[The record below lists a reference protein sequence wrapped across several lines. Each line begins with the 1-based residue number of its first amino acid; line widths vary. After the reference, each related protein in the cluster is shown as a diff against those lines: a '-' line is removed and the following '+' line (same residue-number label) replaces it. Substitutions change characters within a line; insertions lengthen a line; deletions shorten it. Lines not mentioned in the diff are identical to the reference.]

1 MLSKIF
7 CDHLKSTGVPDDH
20 IISIALD
27 DDINEKYRATEELS
41 SYVRSRI
48 TNAYE
53 TFYVMLDEVQY
64 VISRN
69 EMRNPYVPIK
79 LYGFLNGLLRLG
91 NVDVYVTGNN
101 SKMLSKDVMTEFR
114 GRGDVVEISPLSFK
128 EYFGY
133 VGGDRSDVFEE
144 YALYGGMP
152 LILGKKNDEEKFKYL
167 SNLFDEVYFKD
178 IVERYQIELIDVLGE
193 LTDALCSSVGS
204 LTNASKIVN
213 TLKSV
218 KGVKVSSET
227 ITAYLEYLTDSFL
240 FKRSRRYDVKGKKYF
255 EYLSKYYCVDIGLSN
270 VRLNLRQQEETHI
283 MENIVYNEL
292 LTRGFY
298 VDVGVVR
305 IEETDEAG
313 KRRQKSYEIDF
324 VVNKGA
330 KKYYVQSALNISDDM
345 KARQELRPL
354 LTVNDFFKKFVITK
368 TSMKP
373 WVDEIGIIHLG
384 LYDFLLNEDYFEL

>member
-1 MLSKIF
+1 MYIKRDRYLNQLISRQGNGQIKIIKGVRQCGKSFLLFKIF

-20 IISIALD
+20 IISIALGRQ
-27 DDINEKYRATEELS
+27 K
-41 SYVRSRI
+41 
-48 TNAYE
+48 
-53 TFYVMLDEVQY
+53 
-64 VISRN
+64 
-69 EMRNPYVPIK
+69 
-79 LYGFLNGLLRLG
+79 NG
-91 NVDVYVTGNN
+91 
-101 SKMLSKDVMTEFR
+101 
-114 GRGDVVEISPLSFK
+114 
-128 EYFGY
+128 
-133 VGGDRSDVFEE
+133 
-144 YALYGGMP
+144 
-152 LILGKKNDEEKFKYL
+152 EEKFKYL

-292 LTRGFY
+292 LTRGFS

-373 WVDEIGIIHLG
+373 WVDEIGVIHLG
-384 LYDFLLNEDYFEL
+384 LYDFLLNEDCFEL

>member
-1 MLSKIF
+1 MYIKRDRYLNQLISRQGNGQIKIIKGVRQCGKSFLLFKIF

-20 IISIALD
+20 IISIALGRQ
-27 DDINEKYRATEELS
+27 K
-41 SYVRSRI
+41 
-48 TNAYE
+48 
-53 TFYVMLDEVQY
+53 
-64 VISRN
+64 
-69 EMRNPYVPIK
+69 
-79 LYGFLNGLLRLG
+79 NG
-91 NVDVYVTGNN
+91 
-101 SKMLSKDVMTEFR
+101 
-114 GRGDVVEISPLSFK
+114 
-128 EYFGY
+128 
-133 VGGDRSDVFEE
+133 
-144 YALYGGMP
+144 
-152 LILGKKNDEEKFKYL
+152 EEKFKYL

-240 FKRSRRYDVKGKKYF
+240 FKRSRKYDVKGKKYF
-255 EYLSKYYCVDIGLSN
+255 EYPSKYYCVDIGLSN

-292 LTRGFY
+292 LTRGFS

-330 KKYYVQSALNISDDM
+330 KKYYIQSALNISDDM

-384 LYDFLLNEDYFEL
+384 LYDFLLNEDCFEL

>member
-1 MLSKIF
+1 M
-7 CDHLKSTGVPDDH
+7 PDDH
-20 IISIALD
+20 IISIALGRQ
-27 DDINEKYRATEELS
+27 K
-41 SYVRSRI
+41 
-48 TNAYE
+48 
-53 TFYVMLDEVQY
+53 
-64 VISRN
+64 
-69 EMRNPYVPIK
+69 
-79 LYGFLNGLLRLG
+79 NG
-91 NVDVYVTGNN
+91 
-101 SKMLSKDVMTEFR
+101 
-114 GRGDVVEISPLSFK
+114 
-128 EYFGY
+128 
-133 VGGDRSDVFEE
+133 
-144 YALYGGMP
+144 
-152 LILGKKNDEEKFKYL
+152 EEKFKYL

-330 KKYYVQSALNISDDM
+330 KKYYIQSALNISDDM

-373 WVDEIGIIHLG
+373 WVDEIGVIHLG
-384 LYDFLLNEDYFEL
+384 LYDFLLNEDCFEL

>member
-1 MLSKIF
+1 M
-7 CDHLKSTGVPDDH
+7 
-20 IISIALD
+20 
-27 DDINEKYRATEELS
+27 
-41 SYVRSRI
+41 RSRI

-53 TFYVMLDEVQY
+53 TFYLMLDEVQY

-69 EMRNPYVPIK
+69 EMRNPDVPIK

-144 YALYGGMP
+144 YALYGGMH

-240 FKRSRRYDVKGKKYF
+240 FKRSRIYDVKGKKYF

-292 LTRGFY
+292 LTRGFS

-313 KRRQKSYEIDF
+313 KRRQKSFEIDF

-330 KKYYVQSALNISDDM
+330 KKYYIQSALNISDDM

-354 LTVNDFFKKFVITK
+354 LAVNDFFKKFVITK

-373 WVDEIGIIHLG
+373 WVDEIGGIHLG
-384 LYDFLLNEDYFEL
+384 LYDFLLNEGCFEL

>member
-1 MLSKIF
+1 MYIKRDRYLNQLISRQGNGQIKIIKGVRQCGKSFLLFKIF

-20 IISIALD
+20 IISIALGRQ
-27 DDINEKYRATEELS
+27 K
-41 SYVRSRI
+41 
-48 TNAYE
+48 
-53 TFYVMLDEVQY
+53 
-64 VISRN
+64 
-69 EMRNPYVPIK
+69 
-79 LYGFLNGLLRLG
+79 NG
-91 NVDVYVTGNN
+91 
-101 SKMLSKDVMTEFR
+101 
-114 GRGDVVEISPLSFK
+114 
-128 EYFGY
+128 
-133 VGGDRSDVFEE
+133 
-144 YALYGGMP
+144 
-152 LILGKKNDEEKFKYL
+152 EEKFKYL

-255 EYLSKYYCVDIGLSN
+255 EYPSKYYCVDIGLRN

-292 LTRGFY
+292 LTRGFS

-330 KKYYVQSALNISDDM
+330 KKYYIQSALNISDDM

-384 LYDFLLNEDYFEL
+384 LYDFLLNEDCFEL

>member
-1 MLSKIF
+1 M
-7 CDHLKSTGVPDDH
+7 
-20 IISIALD
+20 
-27 DDINEKYRATEELS
+27 
-41 SYVRSRI
+41 
-48 TNAYE
+48 
-53 TFYVMLDEVQY
+53 
-64 VISRN
+64 
-69 EMRNPYVPIK
+69 
-79 LYGFLNGLLRLG
+79 
-91 NVDVYVTGNN
+91 
-101 SKMLSKDVMTEFR
+101 
-114 GRGDVVEISPLSFK
+114 
-128 EYFGY
+128 
-133 VGGDRSDVFEE
+133 
-144 YALYGGMP
+144 
-152 LILGKKNDEEKFKYL
+152 
-167 SNLFDEVYFKD
+167 
-178 IVERYQIELIDVLGE
+178 IDVLGE

-255 EYLSKYYCVDIGLSN
+255 EYPSKYYCVDIGLRN

-292 LTRGFY
+292 LTRGFS

-330 KKYYVQSALNISDDM
+330 KKYYIQSALNISDDM

-384 LYDFLLNEDYFEL
+384 LYDFLLNEDCFEL

>member
-1 MLSKIF
+1 MYIKRDRYLNQLISRQGNGQIKIIKGVRQCGKSFLLFKIF

-20 IISIALD
+20 IISIALGRQ
-27 DDINEKYRATEELS
+27 K
-41 SYVRSRI
+41 
-48 TNAYE
+48 
-53 TFYVMLDEVQY
+53 
-64 VISRN
+64 
-69 EMRNPYVPIK
+69 
-79 LYGFLNGLLRLG
+79 NG
-91 NVDVYVTGNN
+91 
-101 SKMLSKDVMTEFR
+101 
-114 GRGDVVEISPLSFK
+114 
-128 EYFGY
+128 
-133 VGGDRSDVFEE
+133 
-144 YALYGGMP
+144 
-152 LILGKKNDEEKFKYL
+152 EEKFKYL

-255 EYLSKYYCVDIGLSN
+255 EYPSKYYCVDIGLRN

-292 LTRGFY
+292 LTRGFS

-330 KKYYVQSALNISDDM
+330 KKYYIQSALNISDDM

>member
-1 MLSKIF
+1 MYIKRDRYLNQLISRQGNGQIKIIKGVRQCGKSFLLFKIF

-20 IISIALD
+20 IISIALGRQ
-27 DDINEKYRATEELS
+27 K
-41 SYVRSRI
+41 
-48 TNAYE
+48 
-53 TFYVMLDEVQY
+53 
-64 VISRN
+64 
-69 EMRNPYVPIK
+69 
-79 LYGFLNGLLRLG
+79 NG
-91 NVDVYVTGNN
+91 
-101 SKMLSKDVMTEFR
+101 
-114 GRGDVVEISPLSFK
+114 
-128 EYFGY
+128 
-133 VGGDRSDVFEE
+133 
-144 YALYGGMP
+144 
-152 LILGKKNDEEKFKYL
+152 EEKFKYL

-240 FKRSRRYDVKGKKYF
+240 FKRSRKYDVKGKKYF

-292 LTRGFY
+292 LTRGFS

-313 KRRQKSYEIDF
+313 KRRQKSFEIDF

-330 KKYYVQSALNISDDM
+330 KKYYIQSALNISDDM

-354 LTVNDFFKKFVITK
+354 LAVNDFFKKFVITK

-373 WVDEIGIIHLG
+373 WVDEIGGIHLG
-384 LYDFLLNEDYFEL
+384 LYDFLLNEGCFEL